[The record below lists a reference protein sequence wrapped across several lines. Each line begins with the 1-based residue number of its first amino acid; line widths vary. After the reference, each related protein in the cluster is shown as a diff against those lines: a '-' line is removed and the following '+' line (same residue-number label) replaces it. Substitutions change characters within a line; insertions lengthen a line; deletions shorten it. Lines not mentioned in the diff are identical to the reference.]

1 MSDTIE
7 CIKCGKQKIMN
18 ETCSN
23 CGYTPSKGFEPIKV
37 ILIVAGA
44 IIFLFGVNYIFQDG
58 NSKTPKAK
66 KQIDNIEVYS
76 GVKEYVKNNLKAPK
90 TAEFP
95 RPFEYQNHV
104 KRIDENNFIVTSWV
118 DSQNSYGALIRTKFT
133 CNIRHS
139 HGKLYGSNLV
149 FE

>member
-1 MSDTIE
+1 MEGT
-7 CIKCGKQKIMN
+7 IKCYKCGEQKVMN

-23 CGYTPSKGFEPIKV
+23 CGYAPSKGFELKQI
-37 ILIVAGA
+37 ILVVAGA
-44 IIFLFGVNYIFQDG
+44 IIFLLGVNYIFQDG
-58 NSKTPKAK
+58 KSGATKAK

-76 GVKEYVKNNLKAPK
+76 GVEDYVKKNLKAPK

-118 DSQNSYGALIRTKFT
+118 DSQNSFGAL
-133 CNIRHS
+133 
-139 HGKLYGSNLV
+139 
-149 FE
+149 